1 MNGIARMI
9 VVSLLASAGA
19 LSAQTPQTARAE
31 LIDRGGARVGE
42 ATLQETPY
50 YGVLLRVEVAGLP
63 AGVHALHIHETGTCE
78 PPSFGSA
85 GGHYAPRGHGHGV
98 LHPRGKHAGDLLNLH
113 VPGSGRVASERLAEH
128 VTLVPGAAHT
138 LFDED
143 GSALVIHAGAD
154 DYRSQPSGAAGDR
167 IACGVIRR

>member
-1 MNGIARMI
+1 MNGIARI
-9 VVSLLASAGA
+9 TAVWLLASASA

-42 ATLQETPY
+42 ATLQETPF
-50 YGVLLRVEVAGLP
+50 YGVLLRVEVSGLA

-78 PPSFGSA
+78 PPSFSSA
-85 GGHYAPRGHGHGV
+85 GGHYAPRGHGHGL
-98 LHPRGKHAGDLLNLH
+98 LHPRGKHAGDLLNLD
-113 VPGSGRVASERLAEH
+113 VPASGRVAAERLAEG
-128 VTLVPGAAHT
+128 VTLLSGMPHT

-154 DYRSQPSGAAGDR
+154 DYRSQPSGDAGDR